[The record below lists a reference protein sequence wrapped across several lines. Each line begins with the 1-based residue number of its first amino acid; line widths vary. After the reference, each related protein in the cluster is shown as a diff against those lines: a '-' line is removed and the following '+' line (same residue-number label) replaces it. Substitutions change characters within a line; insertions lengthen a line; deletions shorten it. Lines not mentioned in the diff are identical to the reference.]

1 MALDNDNDSVFV
13 NLRAWCGSEVLSC
26 FARVQEYMFW
36 SVCRENRARCI
47 REIIGRGLGKKNTDC
62 VSVEMMISQDT

>member
-1 MALDNDNDSVFV
+1 M
-13 NLRAWCGSEVLSC
+13 LRTSTGIHVLVRT
-26 FARVQEYMFW
+26 RVGKT
-36 SVCRENRARCI
+36 RARCI